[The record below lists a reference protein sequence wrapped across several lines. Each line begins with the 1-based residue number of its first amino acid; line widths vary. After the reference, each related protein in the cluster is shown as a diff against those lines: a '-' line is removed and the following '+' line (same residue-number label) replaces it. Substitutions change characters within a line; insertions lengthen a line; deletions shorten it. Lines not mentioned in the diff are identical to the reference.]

1 MYFTVSSDAGGG
13 AEVGEAADGEEG
25 DGDGGGCGLFGGGAP
40 GRRTIGVG
48 GGGSALGRG
57 DGRIEIDTHG
67 CVEDDGGARLTVVS
81 NDEMRNHRMALL
93 EPVPF
98 KR

>member
-1 MYFTVSSDAGGG
+1 MDAGIEAGEGNGPRVNGYRGNSAKHDGDDGEGAAGG
-13 AEVGEAADGEEG
+13 AVGG
-25 DGDGGGCGLFGGGAP
+25 DGA
-40 GRRTIGVG
+40 
-48 GGGSALGRG
+48 RG
-57 DGRIEIDTHG
+57 HRDGRIELGTQGSVGD
-67 CVEDDGGARLTVVS
+67 EGGARLTVVS